1 MIQLVL
7 KKMLS
12 PLMMTK
18 QTILFLI
25 ISLLVLPILSAIQ
38 DVALMFAR
46 VLNMMVNLKEENT
59 KNCLW
64 LRKMPPEESVDVE
77 TIVIMNMQT
86 LVAQNSWWESLFYL
100 SLDVL
105 DRISTTEESC
115 LKKQSRKMMEEDNMS
130 KELSE
135 VDLISILILPLT
147 RSNTLTM

>member
-64 LRKMPPEESVDVE
+64 LRKMPPEEFVDVE

-86 LVAQNSWWESLFYL
+86 LVAQKSWWESLFYL

>member
-64 LRKMPPEESVDVE
+64 LRKMPPEEFVDVE